1 MKKYIQSVILC
12 ILYLICTP
20 AALLIG
26 LCSVT
31 ASFLIKTPD
40 VDLPNWL
47 YKWGEFLCKYTN

>member
-1 MKKYIQSVILC
+1 MRKYIQTVILC

-20 AALLIG
+20 AVLLIG

-40 VDLPNWL
+40 INLPNWL
-47 YKWGEFLCKYTN
+47 YKW